1 MAQLAHVTTH
11 AADAVARLLEQF
23 RAGTTM
29 PALVRAFANQAQ
41 AAEDALWDVLV
52 LRQLASATGA
62 QLDVLGRVLGQP
74 REGRADADYV
84 LWLRARMLLNLGS
97 GRPEDLLAIFRAVVQ
112 GSTGLQLEEQF
123 PASIVLRI
131 GSASTVD
138 PAQAAAIL
146 QLAKAGG
153 VKAVLEA
160 ATSIDTTSF
169 AMDPNGAGFDDG
181 TGTVGGTFATAF

>member
-1 MAQLAHVTTH
+1 MALAKITTH

-23 RAGTTM
+23 RTGASM
-29 PALVRAFANQAQ
+29 PALVRTFAAQAQ

-84 LWLRARMLLNLGS
+84 LWLRARMLINLGS
-97 GRPEDLLAIFRAVVQ
+97 GRPEDLLAIFAAVTQ

-131 GSASTVD
+131 SSASTVD

-181 TGTVGGTFATAF
+181 TGTVGGTFAEAY

>member
-1 MAQLAHVTTH
+1 MALTKITTH
-11 AADAVARLLEQF
+11 AEDAVARLLEQF
-23 RAGTTM
+23 RGGTTL
-29 PALVRAFANQAQ
+29 PALVRAFSNQAQ

-52 LRQLASATGA
+52 LRRLGTATGA
-62 QLDVLGRVLGQP
+62 QLDVLGRILGQA

-97 GRPEDLLAIFRAVVQ
+97 GRPEDLLALFASVTQ
-112 GSTGLQLEEQF
+112 GSTTLQLEEQF
-123 PASIVLRI
+123 PASIVLRV

-153 VKAVLEA
+153 VRAILES

-169 AMDPNGAGFDDG
+169 AFDTNDAGYGDSTNGA
-181 TGTVGGTFATAF
+181 VGGTYAAAI

>member
-1 MAQLAHVTTH
+1 MALAKITTH

-23 RAGTTM
+23 RTGTTM

-41 AAEDALWDVLV
+41 AAEDALWGVLV
-52 LRQLASATGA
+52 LRRLSNATGA

-74 REGRADADYV
+74 REGRADANYV

-97 GRPEDLLAIFRAVVQ
+97 GRPEDLLAIFSAVVQ

-153 VKAVLEA
+153 VKAVLES

-181 TGTVGGTFATAF
+181 TGTVGGTFAEAY